1 MLLPRY
7 QSVHAQRAEQWFGAD
22 LYQALLRFDH
32 YAPVAVLGMGGTV
45 LAEHHDL
52 IGPTRIGQYT
62 SYAEHLAQRATRFWR
77 RARAYAQR
85 EHGTLHAGFSSLS
98 DLISEATT
106 GGKQQFL
113 NFTKA
118 GTTGVAGVMNSLARV
133 GAFPAGQTTAAAFA
147 AGESPTKTTPT
158 GLSLFYDNATG
169 GDTLHLLSGV
179 FVANVSSQ
187 LLMLYDRYYQGNWN
201 VATSSQSVS
210 GTPSRYQSTEAKGTF
225 CSMEVSTALGA
236 TGGQNF
242 TLTYV
247 DQDGNTA
254 EAGPN
259 ALTLVA
265 SSIVNRYP
273 FATPDWKARLN
284 AGDSG
289 VRAITNL
296 GLSAATAT
304 GNVNVFLGK
313 PLALVPI
320 PPVANQPIG
329 VSFVNSLFSM
339 TQIVDDSCLCLLEM
353 WKSSTTATNYVGNL
367 VVASG

>member
-1 MLLPRY
+1 MLIPRY
-7 QSVHAQRAEQWFGAD
+7 QSVHAQRAENWLGAD
-22 LYQALLRFDH
+22 LYQALLDFDH
-32 YAPVAVLGMGGTV
+32 YAPVSVFGFDAPVI
-45 LAEHHDL
+45 AEHHDL
-52 IGPTRIGQYT
+52 LGPTRVGQYC
-62 SYAEHLAQRATRFWR
+62 SYAEHLGEQARRWLKRLR
-77 RARAYAQR
+77 RAMRHQD
-85 EHGTLHAGFSSLS
+85 LVLPAGFSSLS
-98 DLISEATT
+98 DLMSEATVN
-106 GGKQQFL
+106 GKQQFT

-133 GAFPAGQTTAAAFA
+133 GPFPAGQATAAAFA
-147 AGESPTKTTPT
+147 AGESPTKTTPA
-158 GLSLFYDNATG
+158 GLGLPFDNAAG

-187 LLMLYDRYYQGNWN
+187 LLLMYDRYYQGNWN
-201 VATSSQSVS
+201 VATSSQAVS
-210 GTPSRYQSTEAKGTF
+210 GTPTRYQSTEAKGTF

-236 TGGQNF
+236 TGGQAF

-259 ALTLVA
+259 GLTIVA
-265 SSIVNRYP
+265 SSIVNRFP

-284 AGDSG
+284 AGDWG

-313 PLALVPI
+313 PIGLVPI
-320 PPVANQPIG
+320 PPSANQPIG
-329 VSFVNSLFSM
+329 ISYVNSMFGMSK
-339 TQIVDDSCLCLLEM
+339 IVDDACVCIMEK
-353 WKSSTTATNYVGNL
+353 WKSSTTATNYTGDIIIG
-367 VVASG
+367 SG